1 MKDKS
6 NIKFAAK
13 NVGMTVLI
21 PILVYLCMHVFCKM
35 TANVGLLAYMVDLK
49 NLARTWVYSFCF
61 SLAVALNFFNGRF
74 DFSMG
79 AQVLFGTIIG
89 GNLGKILSSLTGIN
103 VGVCIIICAI
113 SVGLLM
119 GWGIG
124 VLFTKMRILPMVY
137 GLGIAMILECI
148 CFASFN
154 SNGLILFG
162 IPGAEL
168 LSELWFIGAVFLLLI
183 LLLSYICSYT
193 SFGYEWRAIQGNQKI
208 ASNSGINIFKN
219 CIICYLIAGGLAGVA
234 GVFDAAYA
242 GTILPELGLST
253 IGAVTGNLFALM
265 LGVFIGQ
272 WSNMVVGIFCSSLS
286 VQLITLG
293 LAKSGLSSSI
303 QTVIIYAIFV
313 LFLVLKG
320 RYANA
325 HVRKARNERIA
336 LARKRKSELIRAASE
351 NGKRLV

>member
-1 MKDKS
+1 LKDKS
-6 NIKFAAK
+6 NLSFLLK
-13 NVGMTVLI
+13 NVSLTLAI
-21 PILVYLCMHVFCKM
+21 PLAVYICMHIFSKM
-35 TANVGLLAYMVDLK
+35 TAGVGLLAYTVDFK
-49 NLARTWVYSFCF
+49 NLARTWVYSFSF

-89 GNLGKILSSLTGIN
+89 GNLGKLLSQATGLNI
-103 VGVCIIICAI
+103 GISIIVCAVAI
-113 SVGLLM
+113 GLLS
-119 GWGIG
+119 GYAIG
-124 VLFTKMRILPMVY
+124 ALFTRMRILPMVY
-137 GLGIAMILECI
+137 GLGIAMVLECI

-168 LSELWFIGAVFLLLI
+168 LSELWFIGLVFLAVI
-183 LLLSYICSYT
+183 LLMSYICNYT

-208 ASNSGINIFKN
+208 ASNSGINIFRN
-219 CIICYLIAGGLAGVA
+219 CIICYLLAGGLAGVA

-253 IGAVTGNLFALM
+253 ISAVTGNLFALF
-265 LGVFIGQ
+265 LGIFIGQ

-293 LAKSGLSSSI
+293 LAKSGLSSSV
-303 QTVIIYAIFV
+303 QTVIIYVIFII
-313 LFLVLKG
+313 FLIFKE
-320 RYANA
+320 RYANLNITKEK
-325 HVRKARNERIA
+325 KARIA
-336 LARKRKSELIRAASE
+336 LARKRRAELSKA
-351 NGKRLV
+351 

>member
-6 NIKFAAK
+6 NLKFAAK
-13 NVGMTVLI
+13 NVGMTLLI
-21 PILVYLCMHVFCKM
+21 PVLVYLCMHIFCKI
-35 TANVGLLAYMVDLK
+35 TAHVGLLAYTVDLK

-89 GNLGKILSSLTGIN
+89 GNLGKMLAQATGIN
-103 VGVCIIICAI
+103 VGICVIACAI

-119 GWGIG
+119 GLFVG

-148 CFASFN
+148 CFASFH
-154 SNGLILFG
+154 SNGLVLFG

-168 LSELWFIGAVFLLLI
+168 LSELWFIGAVFLLL
-183 LLLSYICSYT
+183 LLLMSYVCSYT

-208 ASNSGINIFKN
+208 AANSGINIFRN

-253 IGAVTGNLFALM
+253 ISAVTGNLFALM

-313 LFLVLKG
+313 AFLVLKE
-320 RYANA
+320 RYANVS
-325 HVRKARNERIA
+325 VRKIKNERIA
-336 LARKRKSELIRAASE
+336 LAKKRKLELAEAGSKGE
-351 NGKRLV
+351 NR